1 MVEYGINTS
10 NKFAFLDSGDE
21 DNDPAEVLKKAELA
35 RKQKAAEPKA
45 KKVAAPPPAPVQ
57 PVKNDKQANKENQ
70 DIQRRGGPRK
80 DQGPRGGGGPRGPR
94 REEGD
99 GAGDKMADRF
109 GESRP
114 AGGNRRPPGSGG
126 RDDRPP
132 REGTNFGGGR
142 GRGGGRGGGFNR
154 SDNRDAAPR
163 SDDHWGSENQ
173 QAERREGGGP
183 PSRGRGRGRG
193 GAGPRLDRH
202 SGSDKTGVKSVD
214 KKEGHGKHNWGDNQD
229 AQLGETEQLPVV
241 NEEQNKTSE
250 NAEKPAW
257 GDNDE
262 AKTEQQEPEEEKPKE
277 LTLEEWKAQH
287 KTEKPTF
294 NVRKPEDN
302 IYKKLVPL
310 KRDTDDED
318 QIIEEIIYVKE
329 KEKRE
334 KPLNIEV
341 NFGDS
346 GRNRGGGERGGRGG
360 YHRGGDRDER
370 PPRREGGGG
379 PPRGGGGPRGG
390 GPGPSGGRRGPQ
402 HQLDLN
408 SPDAFPALGAR

>member
-1 MVEYGINTS
+1 MVEYGVNIS

-21 DNDPAEVLKKAELA
+21 NDDPAEVLKKAELA
-35 RKQKAAEPKA
+35 KKQKAAEPKV
-45 KKVAAPPPAPVQ
+45 KKVVAAAPLAPAQ
-57 PVKNDKQANKENQ
+57 PVKNEKQAFGNKDNQ
-70 DIQRRGGPRK
+70 DNQRRGGPR
-80 DQGPRGGGGPRGPR
+80 GAPRGGPR
-94 REEGD
+94 RED
-99 GAGDKMADRF
+99 GQTATDKMSDRF
-109 GESRP
+109 GENRAP
-114 AGGNRRPPGSGG
+114 ARRPP
-126 RDDRPP
+126 RDNDNRPP
-132 REGTNFGGGR
+132 REGGNFR
-142 GRGGGRGGGFNR
+142 GPPRRDNR
-154 SDNRDAAPR
+154 NENRDAPR
-163 SDDHWGSENQ
+163 SGEDQWGSENQ
-173 QAERREGGGP
+173 RVERHEGGGAP
-183 PSRGRGRGRG
+183 RTFNRGPRGGRG
-193 GAGPRLDRH
+193 GLGDRQDRR
-202 SGSDKTGVKSVD
+202 SGSDKTGVKAVE
-214 KKEGHGKHNWGDNQD
+214 KKGGHGRANWGGQEE
-229 AQLGETEQLPVV
+229 QLVGETEKLA
-241 NEEQNKTSE
+241 NTDDELNKSTE
-250 NAEKPAW
+250 NAENAPAVEN
-257 GDNDE
+257 GE
-262 AKTEQQEPEEEKPKE
+262 AKTEQQAPEEETLKE

-360 YHRGGDRDER
+360 YRGGDRDER

-379 PPRGGGGPRGG
+379 PQRSGPSGPPRGGQGP
-390 GPGPSGGRRGPQ
+390 RRGPQ
-402 HQLDLN
+402 QQLDLS